1 MPAYLTGWVRSKSN
15 RDSFHLIKPILV
27 GLLIISHF
35 YGKELCKMWCN
46 YMASYASSGFRVNF
60 MTRVHLIENNIDMI

>member
-15 RDSFHLIKPILV
+15 RDSFHMIKPILV
-27 GLLIISHF
+27 GLLIKSLS

-46 YMASYASSGFRVNF
+46 YMAIYASSVYRV
-60 MTRVHLIENNIDMI
+60 TRVHLIENNIDMI